1 MKPLYLTLPEATE
14 LLRCSASRVYKMTMN
29 KSIPFYK
36 VGGKLYFKEAE
47 LIDFIE
53 GKIQPNLKK
62 DDLDDFDLIS
72 PFNIAA

>member
-14 LLRCSASRVYKMTMN
+14 LLRCSASRVYKMTMS

-53 GKIQPNLKK
+53 GKSMLNIKK
-62 DDLDDFDLIS
+62 EDFDDFDLLS
-72 PFNIAA
+72 PFQSAA

>member
-1 MKPLYLTLPEATE
+1 MKSLYLNLPEACE
-14 LLRCSASRVYKMTMN
+14 LLRCSESKVYKMTM
-29 KSIPFYK
+29 KKTIPFYK
-36 VGGKLYFKEAE
+36 VGGKLYFKESE

-62 DDLDDFDLIS
+62 DDFDDFDLIS